1 MASSSNYL
9 PEAVLQRYEDS
20 NEQSHEAIDPKLIS
34 HI

>member
-1 MASSSNYL
+1 MASSYNYL
-9 PEAVLQRYEDS
+9 PEAVHQRYDGS